1 MSYLAFFN
9 SIFSSGR
16 FAHAAAI
23 ANRRLPT
30 VCLALLLLPVIGA
43 NTSPQAQNV
52 PSDVN
57 LVYNHS
63 FEDYI
68 ECPKKIDA
76 KGVLTTVEAWYQP
89 TAGSADYF
97 NRCSARDCAVPQNKL
112 GYQLPHSG
120 DGYCGIY
127 CSKDEYREY
136 LQTQLREPLCPG
148 CRYRVSFHVSLSEN
162 STSAVSSIG
171 ALFTAE
177 RIADSGRGIF
187 LQKSHLSL
195 GTLVSQT
202 ISTNYAPQVVSNHT
216 LDDTAGW
223 MEISGEFV
231 ASGGEE
237 FLTIGNFNN
246 ASHSGIEDYPWLGHL
261 LTGSYYY
268 VDDVS
273 VTLVSRAKKTNDTST
288 HNAANSTNNRYGSTS
303 FSTLSVG
310 STVILH
316 NIYFQFDRSTIL
328 QQSYKELS
336 SLIAMLHDN
345 PKIRIEI
352 GGHTDSQGSASYNLK
367 LSENRAKSVAE
378 YLTAKGIDPKR
389 IQYRGYGKTKPIA
402 DNSTEEGQAKNRR
415 VEIKILSK

>member
-1 MSYLAFFN
+1 M
-9 SIFSSGR
+9 
-16 FAHAAAI
+16 
-23 ANRRLPT
+23 
-30 VCLALLLLPVIGA
+30 
-43 NTSPQAQNV
+43 
-52 PSDVN
+52 
-57 LVYNHS
+57 
-63 FEDYI
+63 
-68 ECPKKIDA
+68 
-76 KGVLTTVEAWYQP
+76 TTVEAWYQP

-246 ASHSGIEDYPWLGHL
+246 
-261 LTGSYYY
+261 
-268 VDDVS
+268 